1 MKLLNNKNCEGGV
14 QFIGGDKGFM
24 QRDTYIELQN
34 IPRGSYYIFVDMD
47 IDTNTFIN
55 QPEIYINS
63 YG

>member
-34 IPRGSYYIFVDMD
+34 IPNFCS
-47 IDTNTFIN
+47 NL
-55 QPEIYINS
+55 QWLSPL
-63 YG
+63 